1 MEQMEGHLDGMGFVA
16 TQDGTGSTRVFR
28 ESSGRDQDDPS
39 LLKTMI
45 GVASNVLMSSSSER
59 RESEPARSVQI
70 VVLGEGDGTR
80 LVVDASE
87 PGLQQSLDEWVRT
100 DLGGRPQ
107 N

>member
-45 GVASNVLMSSSSER
+45 GVAS
-59 RESEPARSVQI
+59 
-70 VVLGEGDGTR
+70 T
-80 LVVDASE
+80 
-87 PGLQQSLDEWVRT
+87 T
-100 DLGGRPQ
+100 Y
-107 N
+107 